1 MDDNGRQLRCFVV
14 TRKHAMQKVNISP
27 LLEVSE
33 PPKRRINWY
42 IYSGMTSGIIKYYTE
57 APGMLYNLPFYI
69 LTSVPFALRSHD
81 NILIDISEGRRLI
94 IGTASHLP
102 TYQWYYARAYSPHD
116 PRSVRR
122 LSCKSVNNY
131 LPHQWRRRQDLFA
144 SQRHC
149 LWYWAC
155 H

>member
-1 MDDNGRQLRCFVV
+1 MLCGHTETRHAKGEHQSIIGSLWTPEETDKLIYLLRNDI
-14 TRKHAMQKVNISP
+14 RNH
-27 LLEVSE
+27 
-33 PPKRRINWY
+33 
-42 IYSGMTSGIIKYYTE
+42 KYYTE
-57 APGMLYNLPFYI
+57 APGLLYNLPFYI

-102 TYQWYYARAYSPHD
+102 TYQWYYARVYSPHD

-122 LSCKSVNNY
+122 LSCKSANNY